1 MDGESGEIKDD
12 VQAETYPRQIEALGG
27 MAEETREAPDK
38 ETQYHL
44 SVAQYISSI
53 GSLTK
58 LKQPQKALE
67 QCNEALEIYPQHPK
81 LLERKVKILC
91 QQHKF
96 QDAHRLVEDWLKS
109 DPNNAVAKKELK
121 KLKIILSA
129 VEDQDSDEEEED
141 PASLSQDIVDVGIE
155 TADTEGTKS
164 NTLPTNSLSFGSANT
179 SAFKLFNKAAAEHIK
194 NEDLSGQFFPRIAQ
208 NPVFAHKHELDG
220 QSKGQRETSNT
231 EDQQSWCYRAPPR
244 GLASEEYVLCK
255 RFLETGR
262 CTFGEKCTM
271 AHSEAELDE
280 WNHRYAVRKQQ
291 LQQSQGTRA
300 QGGTVIEQLV
310 EKFMS
315 PEHPKLVVVENL
327 DLVKIHVNS
336 DLKVNMTTKKCTNAW
351 TFTVTSK
358 MCLHCV
364 ALMLDT
370 NRSYF
375 HVSSI
380 SVGPRKTQKYQN
392 LENMCQEWVNQDIQ
406 GKGQGEYVYRVKV
419 VFKTDIYGTFRQ
431 SIVFDFGVDAILMR
445 EVQVESAPA
454 SDAEKV
460 RKEITLTEAHRWNEK
475 TVQLVNFDPRPASHS
490 EAEEALMAKYQLPRP
505 DKFCQPE
512 TVMHS
517 LSKENYRLWM
527 HEMLYIEEMEQVGYI
542 SRFNVT
548 TSLQLV
554 NRFLLMPSTLSTA
567 KYAHDGELFARMKL
581 EDDLSEDSM
590 GGRLVLQSSHV
601 AWVAEAKKEKPEKV
615 YEAVIEDKGKN
626 FIFMRLSKACVEE
639 LGLSCDQEFNAQIQF
654 QLNRLPMCERHY
666 AVDRLPTLDIVFPQL
681 NSMPAK
687 LALDDSDLQDPNEA
701 KRLNEKQ
708 KDAVRLILAKSDVK
722 LPPLL
727 IVGPFGTG
735 KTFTMAQAA
744 KQVLKEEGT
753 RILICTHSNS
763 AADLYIKEFLHSYVD
778 EEDHAEARPLRV
790 MYKFRWI
797 QTVPEVVLDYTL
809 LEREGPQAGTF
820 RPPTPK
826 DVMAHRVIIATL
838 SSARYLADLKLPEDA
853 FSHIFIDEAAQSL
866 ESETLIPLS
875 VAHENTRIVFAG
887 DHMQMSPEV
896 YSDFTRQQGF
906 HTSLLERLHE
916 LYPKECVYKVMLCEN
931 YRAHAAIIDF
941 TSELFY
947 DNKLISS
954 GNIVAHDQFYP
965 LTFFAAKGEEI
976 QHENNT
982 GFYNMSE
989 VYEIVERVD
998 ELKKKWPEAWGA
1010 FDNNGVSIVAPYIDQ
1025 VARIRSELRKR
1036 KLFNINVE
1044 RVLNVQGKQY
1054 RVIILSITRTRL
1066 TCRSDPTVEEI
1077 TDFGFLSNIKLLNT
1091 AITRAQ
1097 SLVVVVGDPV
1107 SVCLVG
1113 KCRKIWE
1120 YFLEICHYNDSLH
1133 GISWVP
1139 LREQLD
1145 RAELTKSFVLN
1156 PLAPE
1161 FVPSRLYHSP
1171 HAPQHAEHG
1180 LLLQGGIGAGGG
1192 FPPHP
1197 HSHPHFAGYPA
1208 GYGMVPGQP
1217 FPQMIPS
1224 MYQPPVYFPYNPG
1237 LLPAMY
1243 YPQSTFGRGFIPS
1256 KQMFGRYMT
1265 PSGSSTAGYPY
1276 ARSLGPVLDGLQRIV
1291 EMPRAAGLRHPRG
1304 GGRHSAYYPR
1314 GGALHGFSPSYHQ
1327 PLLHPP
1333 AGGYLYQLQEDPRA
1347 MTFASSPAGIP
1358 HPFLANPPQAFRAPH
1373 GTAYSGMPRHHHQ
1386 LFTGPSSSAY
1396 QPYPGYPHGAPSPQS
1411 LLKGAAG
1418 LTRERSDTADSG
1430 GSAGRMSDSPSSGIQ
1445 LLPNVKHV
1453 PAHLFSRPESDS
1465 DPHQRLNSSP
1475 VGGIGIPTSQHLRR
1489 EGERVSAVSQRPYSP
1504 ANYTSDRSLVSDG
1517 HSISRSFSPANFL
1530 KEKTSSGDEG
1540 PSRGGSFSP
1549 ATYGMEDRRSSGEEV
1564 SSSHHSSHDR
1574 SMSLSPPSPATTR
1587 ALPQAPV
1594 QHSAFKMVSAFRQ
1607 DAIAS
1612 NGGGDG
1618 DEIGGLNNRR
1628 RPNLKLHTGFSRQFS
1643 DDLPTPTVITN
1654 VFQMI
1659 DDNIEESQG
1668 EEGASS
1674 SSPLPALDDRRRG
1687 QKPELKLKMSVA
1699 QRLQRRQATDDSDV
1713 SSSSATPPSGEEPL
1727 PSYASMVTR
1736 LSDQGREIMTA
1747 EDATHLDL
1755 QTPRTPKGFITPG
1768 TEVGEVDPFGILKS
1782 LNIGSTHQ

>member
-1 MDGESGEIKDD
+1 MDGESGEINDEVAAK
-12 VQAETYPRQIEALGG
+12 TKPRQSEVVGS
-27 MAEETREAPDK
+27 MAEEERETLAQATK
-38 ETQYHL
+38 SQL
-44 SVAQYISSI
+44 SVTQFLSSI
-53 GSLTK
+53 GSLAK
-58 LKQPQKALE
+58 LKQPQKALK
-67 QCNEALEIYPQHPK
+67 QCNEALEIYIDHPK

-91 QQHKF
+91 QQHEF
-96 QDAHRLVEDWLKS
+96 QDAFRLVEDWLTS
-109 DPNNAVAKKELK
+109 DPKNAVAKKEFK

-129 VEDQDSDEEEED
+129 VEDQESDEDED
-141 PASLSQDIVDVGIE
+141 GDCLSQESG
-155 TADTEGTKS
+155 DTELNLTSGEVYEVSKMPAV
-164 NTLPTNSLSFGSANT
+164 PTHSTAFENANT
-179 SAFKLFNKAAAEHIK
+179 SAFKLFNKVAPKIQDSPSQYFSK
-194 NEDLSGQFFPRIAQ
+194 IVQSQVFP
-208 NPVFAHKHELDG
+208 PKHDLDG
-220 QSKGQRETSNT
+220 QRDAGNS
-231 EDQQSWCYRAPPR
+231 EDLQSWCYRAPPR

-255 RFLETGR
+255 RYLETGR

-291 LQQSQGTRA
+291 LQQSQGTSA
-300 QGGTVIEQLV
+300 QGGTVIEHLV

-315 PEHPKLVVVENL
+315 QEHPKLVVVENM
-327 DLVKIHVNS
+327 DLVKVHVNS

-358 MCLHCV
+358 MSLHCV
-364 ALMLDT
+364 ALMQDT

-375 HVSSI
+375 HISSI

-392 LENMCQEWVNQDIQ
+392 LENMCQEWVNQDIHS
-406 GKGQGEYVYRVKV
+406 KGQGEYVYRVKV

-431 SIVFDFGVDAILMR
+431 SIVFDFGVDVILLR

-475 TVQLVNFDPRPASHS
+475 TVKLVNFDPRPASHS
-490 EAEEALMAKYQLPRP
+490 EAEQALMAKYQLPRP

-567 KYAHDGELFARMKL
+567 KYAHGGELFARMKL

-601 AWVAEAKKEKPEKV
+601 AWVAEAKKERPEKV

-639 LGLSCDQEFNAQIQF
+639 LGLSCDQDFNAQIQF

-687 LALDDSDLQDPNEA
+687 LALDDSDLQDPKEA

-744 KQVLKEEGT
+744 KQVLNEKGT

-809 LEREGPQAGTF
+809 LEREGPHAGTF
-820 RPPTPK
+820 RPPTTE
-826 DVMAHRVIIATL
+826 DVMAHRIIIATL

-866 ESETLIPLS
+866 ESETIIPLS

-947 DNKLISS
+947 DNKLICS

-1025 VARIRSELRKR
+1025 VARIRFELRKR
-1036 KLFNINVE
+1036 KLFNVNVE

-1066 TCRSDPTVEEI
+1066 TCRSDPSVEEI

-1097 SLVVVVGDPV
+1097 SLVMVVGDPV

-1120 YFLEICHYNDSLH
+1120 YFLEICHLNDSLH

-1161 FVPSRLYHSP
+1161 FVPSRIYHSA
-1171 HAPQHAEHG
+1171 HGPQHPDHS
-1180 LLLQGGIGAGGG
+1180 LLLQGGIGPGSS
-1192 FPPHP
+1192 FPAHP
-1197 HSHPHFAGYPA
+1197 HTHPYFGGYPA
-1208 GYGMVPGQP
+1208 GYPAMMPGQP

-1224 MYQPPVYFPYNPG
+1224 LYQPHVYLPYNPG

-1243 YPQSTFGRGFIPS
+1243 YPQSTFGRGLIPN
-1256 KQMFGRYMT
+1256 KQVFGRYI
-1265 PSGSSTAGYPY
+1265 PPPGGPAVGYPF
-1276 ARSLGPVLDGLQRIV
+1276 ARGLGSVRDGFQRIV
-1291 EMPRAAGLRHPRG
+1291 EMPRAASLRQPR
-1304 GGRHSAYYPR
+1304 GRHSAYYHR
-1314 GGALHGFSPSYHQ
+1314 GPGPHAFGPNYQ
-1327 PLLHPP
+1327 PLLHSP
-1333 AGGYLYQLQEDPRA
+1333 AGSYLYQLPEDTRA
-1347 MTFASSPAGIP
+1347 LAYASPQTGIHHPFMANASQPIRGPAG
-1358 HPFLANPPQAFRAPH
+1358 
-1373 GTAYSGMPRHHHQ
+1373 TVYSGVPRYPH
-1386 LFTGPSSSAY
+1386 
-1396 QPYPGYPHGAPSPQS
+1396 YPGMASQPFPSYPHGSPSPQS

-1418 LTRERSDTADSG
+1418 VTRERSDTADSG

-1453 PAHLFSRPESDS
+1453 PAHLFNRPDSDS
-1465 DPHQRLNSSP
+1465 DSQQRLNSSP
-1475 VGGIGIPTSQHLRR
+1475 VGTVIPPSQHLLR
-1489 EGERVSAVSQRPYSP
+1489 ESERISQRPY
-1504 ANYTSDRSLVSDG
+1504 
-1517 HSISRSFSPANFL
+1517 SPANFL
-1530 KEKTSSGDEG
+1530 KEKTGSGDESL
-1540 PSRGGSFSP
+1540 SRGRSYSP
-1549 ATYGMEDRRSSGEEV
+1549 ASYVIEDRRSSGEEIN
-1564 SSSHHSSHDR
+1564 SSHHSSHDR
-1574 SMSLSPPSPATTR
+1574 SMSISPPSPSTR
-1587 ALPQAPV
+1587 AIPPAQSQA
-1594 QHSAFKMVSAFRQ
+1594 SFKMASTFRQ
-1607 DAIAS
+1607 DVIGS
-1612 NGGGDG
+1612 NGAGAGNG
-1618 DEIGGLNNRR
+1618 INRK
-1628 RPNLKLHTGFSRQFS
+1628 RPNLKLQTGFSRQFS

-1668 EEGASS
+1668 EDGASS
-1674 SSPLPALDDRRRG
+1674 SSPLPPLEDKQKG
-1687 QKPELKLKMSVA
+1687 HKPELKLKMSVA
-1699 QRLQRRQATDDSDV
+1699 QRLQRRQLTDDSDM

-1736 LSDQGREIMTA
+1736 VTEQSRKIMSVEET
-1747 EDATHLDL
+1747 THLDL

-1782 LNIGSTHQ
+1782 LNIGSTHH

>member
-1 MDGESGEIKDD
+1 
-12 VQAETYPRQIEALGG
+12 
-27 MAEETREAPDK
+27 
-38 ETQYHL
+38 
-44 SVAQYISSI
+44 
-53 GSLTK
+53 
-58 LKQPQKALE
+58 
-67 QCNEALEIYPQHPK
+67 
-81 LLERKVKILC
+81 
-91 QQHKF
+91 
-96 QDAHRLVEDWLKS
+96 
-109 DPNNAVAKKELK
+109 
-121 KLKIILSA
+121 
-129 VEDQDSDEEEED
+129 
-141 PASLSQDIVDVGIE
+141 
-155 TADTEGTKS
+155 
-164 NTLPTNSLSFGSANT
+164 
-179 SAFKLFNKAAAEHIK
+179 
-194 NEDLSGQFFPRIAQ
+194 
-208 NPVFAHKHELDG
+208 
-220 QSKGQRETSNT
+220 
-231 EDQQSWCYRAPPR
+231 
-244 GLASEEYVLCK
+244 
-255 RFLETGR
+255 
-262 CTFGEKCTM
+262 
-271 AHSEAELDE
+271 
-280 WNHRYAVRKQQ
+280 
-291 LQQSQGTRA
+291 
-300 QGGTVIEQLV
+300 
-310 EKFMS
+310 
-315 PEHPKLVVVENL
+315 
-327 DLVKIHVNS
+327 
-336 DLKVNMTTKKCTNAW
+336 
-351 TFTVTSK
+351 

-375 HVSSI
+375 HISSI

-392 LENMCQEWVNQDIQ
+392 LENMCQEWVNQDTHS
-406 GKGQGEYVYRVKV
+406 KGQGEYVYRVKV

-431 SIVFDFGVDAILMR
+431 SIVFDFGVDAVLMR

-490 EAEEALMAKYQLPRP
+490 EAEQALMAKYQLPRP
-505 DKFCQPE
+505 EKFCQPE

-601 AWVAEAKKEKPEKV
+601 AWVAEAKKERPEKV

-626 FIFMRLSKACVEE
+626 FIFMRLSKTCVDE
-639 LGLSCDQEFNAQIQF
+639 LGLSCDQDFNAQIQF

-687 LALDDSDLQDPNEA
+687 LALDDSDLQDPKEA
-701 KRLNEKQ
+701 KRLNDKQ
-708 KDAVRLILAKSDVK
+708 KDAVRLILAKSDTK

-744 KQVLKEEGT
+744 KQVLNEDGT

-778 EEDHAEARPLRV
+778 EEDHAEARPLRI

-809 LEREGPQAGTF
+809 LEREGPHAGTF
-820 RPPTPK
+820 RPPTVE
-826 DVMAHRVIIATL
+826 DVMAHRIIIATL

-954 GNIVAHDQFYP
+954 GNIVAHHQFYP

-1036 KLFNINVE
+1036 KLFNVNVE

-1066 TCRSDPTVEEI
+1066 TCRSDPSVEEI

-1097 SLVVVVGDPV
+1097 SLVMVVGDPV

-1161 FVPSRLYHSP
+1161 FVPSRLYHSA
-1171 HAPQHAEHG
+1171 HAPQHVGEHG
-1180 LLLQGGIGAGGG
+1180 LLLQGGIGPGGG

-1197 HSHPHFAGYPA
+1197 HSHPYFGGYPA
-1208 GYGMVPGQP
+1208 GYPGMMPGQP
-1217 FPQMIPS
+1217 FPQMIAS

-1237 LLPAMY
+1237 FVPAMY
-1243 YPQSTFGRGFIPS
+1243 YPPSTFSRGLIPN
-1256 KQMFGRYMT
+1256 KQMFGRYMA
-1265 PSGSSTAGYPY
+1265 PPAGSATGYPY
-1276 ARSLGPVLDGLQRIV
+1276 ARGVGPVRDGLQRIV
-1291 EMPRAAGLRHPRG
+1291 EMPRTAGVRQPR
-1304 GGRHSAYYPR
+1304 GRHSTYYPR
-1314 GGALHGFSPSYHQ
+1314 GAGLPGFSPGYHQ
-1327 PLLHPP
+1327 PLLQPP
-1333 AGGYLYQLQEDPRA
+1333 AASYLYQLPEDPRA
-1347 MTFASSPAGIP
+1347 FAYAAPQAAGMP
-1358 HPFLANPPQAFRAPH
+1358 HPFLASPAQPFRSP
-1373 GTAYSGMPRHHHQ
+1373 AYSGVPRHHY
-1386 LFTGPSSSAY
+1386 TGGPSSAAAY
-1396 QPYPGYPHGAPSPQS
+1396 QPYHGYPHASPSPQT

-1418 LTRERSDTADSG
+1418 VMRERSDTADSG
-1430 GSAGRMSDSPSSGIQ
+1430 GSGGRTSESPSSLIQ

-1453 PAHLFSRPESDS
+1453 PAHLIGRPDADS
-1465 DPHQRLNSSP
+1465 DLSQHTLNSSP
-1475 VGGIGIPTSQHLRR
+1475 VPTSQHLRR
-1489 EGERVSAVSQRPYSP
+1489 EAERAGVSQRPYSP
-1504 ANYTSDRSLVSDG
+1504 ANYAADRAVTTSGSLA
-1517 HSISRSFSPANFL
+1517 ISRAYSPANFL
-1530 KEKTSSGDEG
+1530 KEKASSGDEG
-1540 PSRGGSFSP
+1540 ASHNPASYGGI
-1549 ATYGMEDRRSSGEEV
+1549 EDRRSSGEEL
-1564 SSSHHSSHDR
+1564 SGSHHSSHDR
-1574 SMSLSPPSPATTR
+1574 SMSLSPPSPGTKV
-1587 ALPQAPV
+1587 LPQQATLKTAG
-1594 QHSAFKMVSAFRQ
+1594 SFRP
-1607 DAIAS
+1607 DAHVGS

-1618 DEIGGLNNRR
+1618 NDLGGLHRR

-1674 SSPLPALDDRRRG
+1674 SSPVPSMDDKHKQ

-1699 QRLQRRQATDDSDV
+1699 QRLQRRQLTDDSDM
-1713 SSSSATPPSGEEPL
+1713 SSSSATPPSGEELL

-1736 LSDQGREIMTA
+1736 VTDQRRDIMTVEEA
-1747 EDATHLDL
+1747 AHLDL

-1768 TEVGEVDPFGILKS
+1768 TEVGEIDPLGILKS